1 MPCLGNDK
9 TRRIPQQLL
18 AVELFL
24 QMSLDI
30 LSLVSVCVPLF
41 ENKIFADLT
50 KLRLYLIRMG
60 PTSNMIDEQ
69 PSVKRGSWTKILRE
83 EAM

>member
-1 MPCLGNDK
+1 M
-9 TRRIPQQLL
+9 
-18 AVELFL
+18 FL

-30 LSLVSVCVPLF
+30 LSLVSVSVPSQ
-41 ENKIFADLT
+41 NKIFADLT

-60 PTSNMIDEQ
+60 LTSNMIDEQ
-69 PSVKRGSWTKILRE
+69 PSVKRGFWTKILRE